1 MRSRCRP
8 ALLTVIAGAV
18 LLDFVSLASAA
29 RSQTTVPAEERAS
42 LAPPLPPP
50 RPSTSEENAPRPI
63 LFLGDAAD
71 QRITT
76 GPEADLSQVAGLE
89 LARHAREGRLRIGV
103 RAGTPSLELE
113 LEGTGISDTT
123 EACVVRVSAHD
134 GVPAAPQGRTFGP
147 LSFRLEAPACPLL
160 FDVLDAA
167 VMVHEPIACEFEAA
181 DCRVSPRGLWSPGL
195 SRIAALEGRSAGLRA
210 IAERA
215 IADNERAL
223 ARRGVD
229 RVPTRPFALDSC
241 GAFDEGIAREFCEAR
256 LLAARSM
263 RLALLLGLYPGE
275 GAAAPVDRMPA
286 PPLRIIPTD
295 GALPLGERS
304 E

>member
-1 MRSRCRP
+1 M
-8 ALLTVIAGAV
+8 
-18 LLDFVSLASAA
+18 
-29 RSQTTVPAEERAS
+29 
-42 LAPPLPPP
+42 
-50 RPSTSEENAPRPI
+50 
-63 LFLGDAAD
+63 
-71 QRITT
+71 
-76 GPEADLSQVAGLE
+76 
-89 LARHAREGRLRIGV
+89 IGV
-103 RAGTPSLELE
+103 RAGLHR
-113 LEGTGISDTT
+113 GARVGRHWHYDTS
-123 EACVVRVSAHD
+123 EYALSRLGND
-134 GVPAAPQGRTFGP
+134 GSCGVQGRTFGP
-147 LSFRLEAPACPLL
+147 LSFRLEAPAVRRSSMCSY
-160 FDVLDAA
+160 AA
-167 VMVHEPIACEFEAA
+167 VYACMGDRLRFDCAA
-181 DCRVSPRGLWSPGL
+181 ARVCARAVRSPRPV
-195 SRIAALEGRSAGLRA
+195 RIVCAGRRSAGLRA